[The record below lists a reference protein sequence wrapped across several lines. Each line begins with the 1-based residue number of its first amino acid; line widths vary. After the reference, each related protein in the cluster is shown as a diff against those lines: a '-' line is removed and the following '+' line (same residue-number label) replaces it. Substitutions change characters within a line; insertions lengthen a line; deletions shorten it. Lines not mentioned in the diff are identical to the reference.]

1 MSVQFVSAG
10 KQHIVSHQCLHTVL
24 EEMLSAKMN
33 FCGFIALQIA
43 LSEDDL
49 TVIMKIL
56 LENLGGASSQ
66 PNTVQENIEDTQ
78 ILKKGKA
85 PHESRVSDGM
95 FSSRAE
101 YV

>member
-1 MSVQFVSAG
+1 MLE
-10 KQHIVSHQCLHTVL
+10 KCCHQKW
-24 EEMLSAKMN
+24 A
-33 FCGFIALQIA
+33 CGFITLQIA

-66 PNTVQENIEDTQ
+66 PNTVQEYIEDMQ
-78 ILKKGKA
+78 ISKKGKA
-85 PHESRVSDGM
+85 PHESGGSEGM
-95 FSSRAE
+95 FNSKAE